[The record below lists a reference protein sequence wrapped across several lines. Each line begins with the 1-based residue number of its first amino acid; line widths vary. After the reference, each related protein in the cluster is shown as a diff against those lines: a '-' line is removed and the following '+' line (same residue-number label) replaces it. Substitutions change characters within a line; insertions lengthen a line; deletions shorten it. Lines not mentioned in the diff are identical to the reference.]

1 MWHVSSRSG
10 VATLPTAV
18 DLLLTYTQLGA
29 WLCFPLPVVALC
41 ASSWFTQCSGL
52 WCRQHRQVVV
62 SLRGRHHLPTAVFHS
77 ATITTRNILQVFVP
91 PVEGFAFW
99 IAYAVSVLKLCRVR
113 PTVCLSRR
121 QHTLWADMHHWL
133 HATCGNVSLG

>member
-1 MWHVSSRSG
+1 MWHASSRSG

-91 PVEGFAFW
+91 PVEGFAFYVDR
-99 IAYAVSVLKLCRVR
+99 ICGKRIETVPCPSDRLSVPAATHAAAV
-113 PTVCLSRR
+113 
-121 QHTLWADMHHWL
+121 
-133 HATCGNVSLG
+133 G